1 MELPNPLIPGF
12 HPDPSVVR
20 VGDDYYLAT
29 STFEYRPGIP
39 IFHSRDL
46 IEWALIGHVVTRP
59 GQQQMLGVPT
69 GGGIWAPTIRWR
81 DGVFYVIVA
90 DAMGRGM
97 LLFTATDPAGDWSDG
112 MSLTGFSGIDPDIT
126 WDDDGT
132 CYVTYSGLLL
142 EGPNTKH
149 VGMQQVR
156 FDLTAGCALEE
167 PRSVWSG
174 TGLMFPEAPHLYR
187 IGAWWYL
194 MIAEGG
200 TERGHS
206 VSIARGTS
214 PAGPF
219 VGCPENPVLSA
230 RSTDRP
236 IQNTGHADLIQA
248 PDGSWHLV
256 LLGMRTK
263 GMTRSFSP
271 LGRETFGTS
280 IEWVDE
286 WPVVRPVTLTED
298 LAAPTFNDQFSGDAL
313 GAEWVAVRR
322 FPNDIARVAGGCLTL
337 AGEARTMD
345 DEQPTFVGRR
355 QRRLDARVAV
365 SIERAGVERAGVGGL
380 TVRYDE
386 EHHYDLEI
394 NGDKIIARAC
404 LPTIS
409 TEHQALLPS
418 GPVVL
423 FAEMTPPPPSQ
434 YSGMTCDII
443 QLGYESPDGTRTM
456 VGAFDGRSLSAETAC
471 SFTGRVIGLYCVSGE
486 MRFSRYCEESLA

>member
-12 HPDPSVVR
+12 HPDPSVVQ

-46 IEWALIGHVVTRP
+46 TDWTLISHVVTRP
-59 GQQQMLGVPT
+59 GQQQLLGVPT

-81 DGVFYVIVA
+81 DGVFYLIVA

-97 LLFTATDPAGDWSDG
+97 LLFTATDPAGAWSDG
-112 MSLTGFSGIDPDIT
+112 MPLTGFSGIDPDIA
-126 WDDDGT
+126 WGDDGT

-142 EGPNTKH
+142 QGPDTKH
-149 VGMQQVR
+149 LGIQQVR
-156 FDLTAGCALEE
+156 FDLEAGRATEE

-187 IGAWWYL
+187 IGSWWYL
-194 MIAEGG
+194 VIAEGG

-206 VSIARGTS
+206 VSVARSTS

-219 VGCPENPVLSA
+219 VGCPANPVLSA

-236 IQNTGHADLIQA
+236 IQNTGHADLVRA

-271 LGRETFGTS
+271 LGRETFATS
-280 IEWVDE
+280 VQWVDE
-286 WPVVRPVTLTED
+286 WPDVRPVTLT
-298 LAAPTFNDQFSGDAL
+298 AGVTAPTFVDEFTADVL
-313 GAEWVAVRR
+313 GGEWIAVRR
-322 FPNDIARVAGGCLTL
+322 FPADIAVVVEGSLVL
-337 AGEARTMD
+337 AGEGRTMAH
-345 DEQPTFVGRR
+345 EQPTFVGRR
-355 QRRLDARVAV
+355 QRRLDARVTA
-365 SIERAGVERAGVGGL
+365 SIDRCTGVGGL

-386 EHHYDLEI
+386 EHHYDIEI
-394 NGDKIIARAC
+394 DGDDIVARASV
-404 LPTIS
+404 PTIT
-409 TEHQALLPS
+409 TEHRGTRPN
-418 GPVVL
+418 GTIVL
-423 FAEMTPPPPSQ
+423 FAEMTPPPPSR
-434 YSGMTCDII
+434 YSWMTCDMI
-443 QLGYESPDGTRTM
+443 QFGYESEDGSRTV

-471 SFTGRVIGLYCVSGE
+471 SFTGRVIGLYSVSGE
-486 MRFSRYCEESLA
+486 LRCSQYAEQGLP